1 MSLNRTEI
9 EAIAHLARLGLDSA
23 EMESFGRSL
32 SDILEMVEQIRS
44 VNTEGTEPLAH
55 PLEMAARLRAD
66 EVSETNQRER
76 FQQTAPAVER
86 GCYLVPR
93 VVE

>member
-1 MSLNRTEI
+1 MSLNSTEI
-9 EAIAHLARLGLDSA
+9 EAIAYLARLGLDPA
-23 EMESFGRSL
+23 EAASFGRSL
-32 SDILEMVEQIRS
+32 SDILEMVAQIKS
-44 VNTEGTEPLAH
+44 VDTGAVEPLAH

-66 EVSETNQRER
+66 EITESDQRER

>member
-9 EAIAHLARLGLDSA
+9 EAIAHLARLGLDRA

-44 VNTEGTEPLAH
+44 VNTEGAEPLAH

-66 EVSETNQRER
+66 EVSEPNQRER

>member
-9 EAIAHLARLGLDSA
+9 EAIAHLARLGLEPA
-23 EMESFGRSL
+23 EIESFGKSL
-32 SDILEMVEQIRS
+32 SDILGLVEQIRS
-44 VNTEGTEPLAH
+44 VDTDAVEPLAH
-55 PLEMAARLRAD
+55 PLDVPARLRAD
-66 EVSETNQRER
+66 EVTEANQRNR

-93 VVE
+93 VVD